1 MEWGNWVT
9 ALRNKKLT
17 NEEVL
22 GRKKRVREALKEE
35 EEKETFFR
43 KVEEEEG
50 SLGKKEAA

>member
-9 ALRNKKLT
+9 ALRNKLT